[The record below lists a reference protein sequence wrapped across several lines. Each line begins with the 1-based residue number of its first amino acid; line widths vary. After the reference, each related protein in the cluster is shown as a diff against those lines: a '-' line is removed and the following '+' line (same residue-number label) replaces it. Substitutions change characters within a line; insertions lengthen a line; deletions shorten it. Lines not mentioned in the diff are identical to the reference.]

1 LEIGQS
7 AAVVGGKGCVGGSP
21 SGSRELRLKVDP
33 GYNTADNSGSDN
45 DSSST
50 EFSIAEKSKKRSK
63 KSSPTSEKSVPKKSK
78 KADEVP
84 FLSNPYQ
91 PIAPEDYEPDKELSN
106 EEEQYKENYPEFPNL
121 TSSMPHSA
129 GQQPLST
136 DPIQSQQPHQPKK
149 KHVPPIIIDDPSNT
163 VQLIKSFN
171 ELTDSKVEGK
181 LLSNNRLKVFPT
193 SAEAHRTIRKE
204 ITKKILNL
212 TPVKW
217 RMNVNLRS

>member
-1 LEIGQS
+1 M
-7 AAVVGGKGCVGGSP
+7 
-21 SGSRELRLKVDP
+21 RLKVGP
-33 GYNTADNSGSDN
+33 GYNTADNSGSDS

-78 KADEVP
+78 KAEVP

-91 PIAPEDYEPDKELSN
+91 PLAPEDYEPDMELSN
-106 EEEQYKENYPEFPNL
+106 EEEQYKENYPKFPNL
-121 TSSMPHSA
+121 TSAMPHSA
-129 GQQPLST
+129 SQQLLST
-136 DPIQSQQPHQPKK
+136 DPIQSQQPPQSKK
-149 KHVPPIIIDDPSNT
+149 KYVPPIIIDDPSNT
-163 VQLIKSFN
+163 AQLIKSFN

-193 SAEAHRTIRKE
+193 SAEAHRTIQKE
-204 ITKKILNL
+204 ITKKIINL
-212 TPVKW
+212 TPLKW